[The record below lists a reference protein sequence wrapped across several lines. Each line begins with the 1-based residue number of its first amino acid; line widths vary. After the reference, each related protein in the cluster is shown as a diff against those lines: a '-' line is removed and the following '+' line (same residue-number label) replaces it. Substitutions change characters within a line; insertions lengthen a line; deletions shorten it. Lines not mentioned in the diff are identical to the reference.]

1 MVYLRNDSVVDYNY
15 NLFHMYLFKNMNWKI
30 IHCNSLIG
38 HLSYVP
44 GHYLIWSLQ

>member
-15 NLFHMYLFKNMNWKI
+15 NLFHMCLFKNMNWKI

-44 GHYLIWSLQ
+44 DLF